1 MNTTRPAAVVVLAA
15 GQGTRMKTSIPKV
28 LQPMCGRS
36 LLEHAIAAARGLDP
50 SHLVVVVRHERDKVA
65 AHALAF
71 DPDVVVADQDDVK
84 GTGRAVWCALRE
96 LPADLEGP
104 VLVMAGDTPLL
115 SADVLAGLL
124 AEHEGSAV
132 TVLTASVPDAAGYGR
147 ILRDEAGE
155 IRGIAEHGD
164 ATAEQRDIGEINTST
179 YVFDAAF
186 LRGAIADLDAAN
198 AQGELYLTDV
208 VAAAYRAGAGVA
220 GLLVE
225 DSVLVEGCNDL
236 VQLAALRAEMNRRL
250 LEGWMRRGAAVVD
263 PGTTSIDVTV
273 TLAPD
278 CRVLPGTGLY
288 GTTAVAS
295 RAVVGP
301 GEFTDTSVGEGVVA
315 GHVVARGAT
324 IQAGAELAPYTVL
337 TGPSERVAGS
347 AAGVEPADGRTSTVP
362 AGRTGPAGKHSED
375 QA

>member
-1 MNTTRPAAVVVLAA
+1 
-15 GQGTRMKTSIPKV
+15 
-28 LQPMCGRS
+28 
-36 LLEHAIAAARGLDP
+36 
-50 SHLVVVVRHERDKVA
+50 
-65 AHALAF
+65 
-71 DPDVVVADQDDVK
+71 
-84 GTGRAVWCALRE
+84 
-96 LPADLEGP
+96 
-104 VLVMAGDTPLL
+104 
-115 SADVLAGLL
+115 
-124 AEHEGSAV
+124 
-132 TVLTASVPDAAGYGR
+132 
-147 ILRDEAGE
+147 
-155 IRGIAEHGD
+155 
-164 ATAEQRDIGEINTST
+164 
-179 YVFDAAF
+179 
-186 LRGAIADLDAAN
+186 
-198 AQGELYLTDV
+198 
-208 VAAAYRAGAGVA
+208 
-220 GLLVE
+220 
-225 DSVLVEGCNDL
+225 
-236 VQLAALRAEMNRRL
+236 MNRRL

-301 GEFTDTSVGEGVVA
+301 GEFTDTSVGEGAVA

>member
-1 MNTTRPAAVVVLAA
+1 MRIEKNFSLKAYNTFR
-15 GQGTRMKTSIPKV
+15 
-28 LQPMCGRS
+28 
-36 LLEHAIAAARGLDP
+36 
-50 SHLVVVVRHERDKVA
+50 
-65 AHALAF
+65 
-71 DPDVVVADQDDVK
+71 
-84 GTGRAVWCALRE
+84 
-96 LPADLEGP
+96 LPA
-104 VLVMAGDTPLL
+104 
-115 SADVLAGLL
+115 
-124 AEHEGSAV
+124 
-132 TVLTASVPDAAGYGR
+132 LTRWFMEYDNEDELGR

-155 IRGIAEHGD
+155 IRGIVEHGD

>member
-155 IRGIAEHGD
+155 IRGIVEHGD

-250 LEGWMRRGAAVVD
+250 LEEWMRRGAAVVD

-301 GEFTDTSVGEGVVA
+301 GEFTDTSVEIGRA
-315 GHVVARGAT
+315 HV
-324 IQAGAELAPYTVL
+324 
-337 TGPSERVAGS
+337 
-347 AAGVEPADGRTSTVP
+347 
-362 AGRTGPAGKHSED
+362 
-375 QA
+375 